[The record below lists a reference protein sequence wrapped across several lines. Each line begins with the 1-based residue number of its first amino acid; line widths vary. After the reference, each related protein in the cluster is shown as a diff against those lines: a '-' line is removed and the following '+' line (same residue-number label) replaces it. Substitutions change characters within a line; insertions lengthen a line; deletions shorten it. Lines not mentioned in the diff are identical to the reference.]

1 MRKPEIG
8 FLDYN
13 VSTRRQVLLAAA
25 LAAGGLGAA
34 KSAAAPE
41 NSTPGAA
48 AGAGISHR
56 AASIHQE
63 PVFPASRKRLYEAL
77 TDAEQFDQVVQLS
90 GAMQGLKSKVPT
102 AIDAA
107 PGGAFSLF
115 GGYVSG
121 RQIELA
127 PDQLIVQAWRAGSWG
142 AGLYS
147 IVRFA
152 LVENGG
158 GSKIIFDHVGFPN
171 DQAEHL
177 AAGWQANYWMP
188 LAKLLSP

>member
-102 AIDAA
+102 AI
-107 PGGAFSLF
+107 G
-115 GGYVSG
+115 
-121 RQIELA
+121 
-127 PDQLIVQAWRAGSWG
+127 AGSWG